1 MRLSILQLNIN
12 GLSYKDNLFD
22 FLSSRP
28 YDILQ
33 FQEVAGED
41 TRVGSMYSKEDN
53 FLILQSF
60 FQDTYAGFLSKTDE
74 ITPHGYFGNA
84 TFIKSSL
91 SVVEQKV
98 VWLHKRNEPFP
109 STSKDVEDLSRNI
122 LCLKIA
128 TPSPLWL
135 LNTHLTWGPSE
146 KDTSTKLNQSLPL
159 VEFVA
164 SLQDPFILTGDFNVD
179 STSLIVRGLEHYGR
193 NLSREYHLTNTLNPD
208 THRVHHLFPPGL
220 AVDYIFTN
228 FSTKVTRFKPIE
240 DIDLSDHLGLEA
252 EIEI

>member
-1 MRLSILQLNIN
+1 MLLSILQLNIN

-22 FLSSRP
+22 FLSSRT

-33 FQEVAGED
+33 FQEIAGEN
-41 TRVGSMYSKEDN
+41 TTVGSMYSKEDN
-53 FLILQSF
+53 FQALQTF
-60 FQDTYAGFLSKTDE
+60 FQDKYTGFLAKSND
-74 ITPHGYFGNA
+74 ITPQGYFGNA

-91 SVVEQKV
+91 PVVDQKV
-98 VWLHKRNEPFP
+98 VWLHKRTEPFS

-135 LNTHLTWGPSE
+135 LNTHLTWGPNE
-146 KDTSTKLNQSLPL
+146 KDTPTKLNQSLPL

-164 SLQDPFILTGDFNVD
+164 SLKDPFVLSGDFNVD
-179 STSLIVRGLEHYGR
+179 GISLIVRGLEHYGR
-193 NLSREYHLTNTLNPD
+193 NLTKEHHLTNTLNSR

-228 FSTKVTRFKPIE
+228 FSTKVIYFKLIE
-240 DIDLSDHLGLEA
+240 DVDISDHFGLEA